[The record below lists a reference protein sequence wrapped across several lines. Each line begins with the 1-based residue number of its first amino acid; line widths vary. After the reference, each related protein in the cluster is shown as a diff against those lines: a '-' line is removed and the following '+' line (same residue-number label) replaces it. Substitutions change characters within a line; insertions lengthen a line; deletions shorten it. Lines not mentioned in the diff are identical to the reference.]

1 VQYKDYYKVLGVP
14 KTASQEDIR
23 KAYRKLARQ
32 HHPDVAKD
40 KKAAEAKF
48 KEINE
53 AHEVLGD
60 AEKRKRYDELGMNWE
75 QGGFAGGAGRG
86 GFGNGGGAEG
96 GFGGGA
102 FSDFFEAFFGAQGRG
117 GMPGR
122 GPMGGGGFGGGL
134 GGGFGGFGAG
144 GMGTGAGRGRPTR
157 DVEASVEVSL
167 KEVLEGAKK
176 RVSYRRGEAGATA
189 METLEVKIPKGVCE
203 GQKIRLAGKGE
214 NGGDLML
221 KIVLAP
227 EPGYYV
233 EGVDVVRRVV
243 VPVTRAVLGG
253 EVEVPTLEGV
263 VRLKVPAGTQPDRRL
278 RLRGRGLFNRQ
289 KERGDFYV
297 QIQIQLPEG
306 VEGREREIWE
316 ALASLESSPSKSPGT
331 GM

>member
-1 VQYKDYYKVLGVP
+1 MQYKDYYKVLGVP
-14 KTASQEDIR
+14 KTASQEEIR

-53 AHEVLGD
+53 ANEVLGD
-60 AEKRKRYDELGMNWE
+60 PEKRRRYDELGANWE
-75 QGGFAGGAGRG
+75 QGGFSGAGAGGAGGWG
-86 GFGNGGGAEG
+86 GYGDGGS
-96 GFGGGA
+96 FGGGA
-102 FSDFFEAFFGAQGRG
+102 FSDFFEAFFGGQGRAGG

-122 GPMGGGGFGGGL
+122 GAGGGPGGGFGGGY
-134 GGGFGGFGAG
+134 
-144 GMGTGAGRGRPTR
+144 AGRGRPTR

-176 RVSYRRGEAGATA
+176 RVSYRRSGGGATST
-189 METLEVKIPKGVCE
+189 ETLEVKIPKGVCE

-214 NGGDLML
+214 NGGDLLL

-227 EPGYYV
+227 DPEYRV
-233 EGVDVVRRVV
+233 EGVDVIRKVS
-243 VPVTRAVLGG
+243 VPVVLAVLGG
-253 EVEVPTLEGV
+253 EVEVPTLEGM
-263 VRLKVPAGTQPDRRL
+263 VRLKLPAGTQPERRL

-297 QIQIQLPEG
+297 QIQVRLPENL
-306 VEGREREIWE
+306 EGRERELWE
-316 ALASLESSPSKSPGT
+316 ALAALEKPS
-331 GM
+331 